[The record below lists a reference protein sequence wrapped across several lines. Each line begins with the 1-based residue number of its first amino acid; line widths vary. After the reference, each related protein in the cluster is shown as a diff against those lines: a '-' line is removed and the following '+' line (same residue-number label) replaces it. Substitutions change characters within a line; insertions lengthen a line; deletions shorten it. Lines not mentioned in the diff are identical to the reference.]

1 MAVGTVVRF
10 DRRRGYG
17 FVSPEDGAE
26 DVFVHQN
33 NISMEGFRYLQVGEK
48 VNYELEV
55 GEKGMKA
62 VSVALVEPRVE
73 RPQGEGEFGG
83 QEDPDERDNPR
94 PRFGERAPRAS
105 FDQGDRGAD
114 RGPERGAD
122 RGGDRPERFDRPE
135 RAPRAPRSF
144 GNANS
149 NGADDN
155 GQLEKLR
162 RKQERLLSLL
172 VEKGILAPGEIDGL
186 DAAVEAATAN
196 A

>member
-33 NISMEGFRYLQVGEK
+33 NISMEGFRYLQIGEK

-62 VSVALVEPRVE
+62 VTVTLVEPRQE
-73 RPQGEGEFGG
+73 RPRGEGDDAGEFG
-83 QEDPDERDNPR
+83 EDRRDDRDNPR
-94 PRFGERAPRAS
+94 PRFQERAPRPAY
-105 FDQGDRGAD
+105 
-114 RGPERGAD
+114 E
-122 RGGDRPERFDRPE
+122 RPERPE
-135 RAPRAPRSF
+135 RAPRPSRDDRGGDQ
-144 GNANS
+144 GNS
-149 NGADDN
+149 D
-155 GQLEKLR
+155 QLDKLR
-162 RKQERLLSLL
+162 RKQERLISLL

-186 DAAVEAATAN
+186 DAAINAATAQG
-196 A
+196 

>member
-105 FDQGDRGAD
+105 SDQGDRG
-114 RGPERGAD
+114 GERSSD

-135 RAPRAPRSF
+135 RAPRASRSF
-144 GNANS
+144 NNANS
-149 NGADDN
+149 SGADDN

>member
-17 FVSPEDGAE
+17 FVAPEDGGE

-73 RPQGEGEFGG
+73 RPQGEGEFGD

-94 PRFGERAPRAS
+94 PRFGERAPRPS
-105 FDQGDRGAD
+105 FEQAD
-114 RGPERGAD
+114 RGD
-122 RGGDRPERFDRPE
+122 RDQRSDRPE

-144 GNANS
+144 GNAHAS
-149 NGADDN
+149 VSDDN
-155 GQLEKLR
+155 GHFDKGQLDKLR
-162 RKQERLLSLL
+162 RKHERLLSLL

-186 DAAVEAATAN
+186 DAAVEAVTTN

>member
-114 RGPERGAD
+114 RGGE
-122 RGGDRPERFDRPE
+122 RPERFDRPE

-144 GNANS
+144 NNANS